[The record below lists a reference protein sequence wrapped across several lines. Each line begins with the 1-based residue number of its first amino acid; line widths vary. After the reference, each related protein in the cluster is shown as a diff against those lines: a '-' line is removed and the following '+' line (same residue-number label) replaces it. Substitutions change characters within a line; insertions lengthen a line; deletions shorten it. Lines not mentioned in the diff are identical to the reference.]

1 MRREELAIRCLCQ
14 RIRRD
19 TTWCYPS
26 SFRRDRIPAM
36 GKHSSSI
43 GFPIRLSNFGVYG
56 PPLLPQAQI
65 KLERW
70 LEAIRKDKNNN
81 CNYKKKENTPI
92 QKVQSRYSLLK
103 KKTAPHKKCTLKKN
117 TQKEKKTTKKY
128 LNLYFSIPDGC
139 LSFWWPLILDPFC
152 CMFVEKIPPFPVCM
166 LPSIRL
172 THSRCQVIRAK
183 CWPTQL
189 HKQQVCNKICIY
201 RLGKAR
207 ETCTGSVG

>member
-81 CNYKKKENTPI
+81 CNYIK
-92 QKVQSRYSLLK
+92 K
-103 KKTAPHKKCTLKKN
+103 KKTHQFKKCNRDILCLKKNSPAQKMHTKKN